1 MAFARKA
8 KKKKQGPPNIL
19 PKKSRTDLFF
29 STLAPIFS
37 RKHRYFLPSVPHF
50 LEQLR
55 CKYEQHRLPVKHEE
69 AVNRNGG
76 NHRPIRA
83 RVSRFQKTFFTLH
96 RRPQPTKWQTFT
108 GEGF

>member
-1 MAFARKA
+1 MAFASKA
-8 KKKKQGPPNIL
+8 KKKNKAHQIIF
-19 PKKSRTDLFF
+19 PKKVELTYFF

-83 RVSRFQKTFFTLH
+83 RQSISENVLH
-96 RRPQPTKWQTFT
+96 PSPTSTT
-108 GEGF
+108 H

>member
-8 KKKKQGPPNIL
+8 KKKQGPPNNF
-19 PKKSRTDLFF
+19 PQKSRTDLIF
-29 STLAPIFS
+29 STLVPIFS
-37 RKHRYFLPSVPHF
+37 RKLRYFLPSVPHF

-83 RVSRFQKTFFTLH
+83 RQSISENVLH
-96 RRPQPTKWQTFT
+96 PSPTSTT
-108 GEGF
+108 H

>member
-8 KKKKQGPPNIL
+8 KKKKQGPPNNL
-19 PKKSRTDLFF
+19 PQKSRTDLIF
-29 STLAPIFS
+29 STLATFLF
-37 RKHRYFLPSVPHF
+37 RKHRRFRHFRPHF

-76 NHRPIRA
+76 ERLPYTRA
-83 RVSRFQKTFFTLH
+83 RQSISENVLH
-96 RRPQPTKWQTFT
+96 PSPTSTT
-108 GEGF
+108 H

>member
-8 KKKKQGPPNIL
+8 KKKTRTS
-19 PKKSRTDLFF
+19 KS
-29 STLAPIFS
+29 SS
-37 RKHRYFLPSVPHF
+37 RKNQADPDFFNPRPHLF
-50 LEQLR
+50 PKTPLLSSLCSPLSR
-55 CKYEQHRLPVKHEE
+55 AAALYKYEQHRLPVKHEE